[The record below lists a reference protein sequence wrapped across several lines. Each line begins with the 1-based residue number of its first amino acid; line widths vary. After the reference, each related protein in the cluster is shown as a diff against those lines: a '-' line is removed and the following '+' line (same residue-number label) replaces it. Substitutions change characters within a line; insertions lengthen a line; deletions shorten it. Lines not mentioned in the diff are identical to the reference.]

1 MNELPPTYVKK
12 GVATSMGCLPF
23 PKSTNLVWRVLA
35 PTVACHDQK
44 GMSRSFRRRKKSLQ
58 WSSATLRLLS
68 EARSP
73 KRRSFIGCNLTSK
86 RSIIKTRSEA
96 ACTVSARSSSEK
108 SDSSWWWTC
117 TTGGRLYLVAAWKD
131 YIALCLSILAI
142 WYITV
147 V

>member
-12 GVATSMGCLPF
+12 GVATSMAVFPSQKARIRFGVFLHQRWHVMIEKKCLEIF
-23 PKSTNLVWRVLA
+23 EE
-35 PTVACHDQK
+35 
-44 GMSRSFRRRKKSLQ
+44 KKTLQ

-73 KRRSFIGCNLTSK
+73 KRRSFIGCNLISK

-108 SDSSWWWTC
+108 SDSSGWWTC
-117 TTGGRLYLVAAWKD
+117 TTDGRLYVVAAWKD

-142 WYITV
+142 WFITV